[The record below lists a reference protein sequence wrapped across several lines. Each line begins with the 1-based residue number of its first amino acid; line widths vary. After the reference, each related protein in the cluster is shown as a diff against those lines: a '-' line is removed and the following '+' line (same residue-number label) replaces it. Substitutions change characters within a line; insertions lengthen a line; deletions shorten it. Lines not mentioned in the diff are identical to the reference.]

1 MSDWERKRKELH
13 GKLVR
18 QSNFALVAMV
28 TMATMMVFG
37 LVKIHGKEE
46 QKLLEQDYKQ
56 LQEMRHQYNQRQ
68 R

>member
-1 MSDWERKRKELH
+1 MSNWERKRKELH

-18 QSNFALVAMV
+18 QSNLALVAMV
-28 TMATMMVFG
+28 TMATMVVFG
-37 LVKIHGKEE
+37 LVKIYGKEE

-56 LQEMRHQYNQRQ
+56 LQEMRHQYNQRH